1 MATATVIDFGSVL
14 SPSGNERIQST
25 FESCMELTD
34 VVDSTCDQN
43 ADGFGIVGSSSVLR
57 AVLDELRTV
66 APTDATVLIEGETG
80 TGKELIARAIHMH
93 SERRRRPFV
102 KLNCAAIP
110 AELLETELFGHERGA
125 FTGAIGQRIGRFEAA
140 NGGTLFLDEIG
151 EMPVHLQAKLL
162 RCVQEQEIERVGGNR
177 TIHIDVRIVAATNR
191 DLKGMVAE
199 NKFRADLYYRLAVF
213 PLNIPPLR
221 ERRDDIPV
229 LTAYF
234 VQKYSRR
241 MGREIESVPAQAIE
255 ALVGYDWPG
264 NIRELQNVIER
275 SVILK
280 NGPELQVIMP
290 QFAARSKGFPADV
303 APLYIRASNV
313 SEAVERVRI
322 LKALKEAN
330 GHVGGATGAAARLG
344 LKRTTLQSR
353 MRKYNIGR
361 MYQ

>member
-1 MATATVIDFGSVL
+1 
-14 SPSGNERIQST
+14 
-25 FESCMELTD
+25 MELKE
-34 VVDSTCDQN
+34 VLDSTRDQN
-43 ADGFGIVGSSSVLR
+43 ADEFGIVGSSSALR

-177 TIHIDVRIVAATNR
+177 TIQIDVRIVAATNR
-191 DLKGMVAE
+191 DLKAMVAE

-221 ERRDDIPV
+221 ERRGDIPV
-229 LTAYF
+229 LTAHF

-275 SVILK
+275 SVILS
-280 NGPELQVIMP
+280 NGPVLQVIMP
-290 QFAARSKGFPADV
+290 QVTARFKGCPAEA

-313 SEAVERVRI
+313 SEAVERARI
-322 LKALKEAN
+322 LEALKEAN

-361 MYQ
+361 MYR

>member
-1 MATATVIDFGSVL
+1 
-14 SPSGNERIQST
+14 
-25 FESCMELTD
+25 MELKE

-43 ADGFGIVGSSSVLR
+43 ADEFGIVGSSSVLR

-191 DLKGMVAE
+191 DLKAMVAE

-229 LTAYF
+229 LTRYF

-241 MGREIESVPAQAIE
+241 MGREIESISAQSIE
-255 ALVGYDWPG
+255 ALIGYDWPG

-275 SVILK
+275 SVILS

-290 QFAARSKGFPADV
+290 QFTARSKSFPAAA
-303 APLYIRASNV
+303 APLYLRASNV
-313 SEAVERVRI
+313 SEAVERARI
-322 LKALKEAN
+322 LEALREAN

-361 MYQ
+361 MYN